1 MDRSRKQ
8 QISMILLW
16 GLVFL
21 IPFSYHPFVFSISK
35 NWGVLD
41 GSVLS
46 PVIIILFLLL
56 FLLSANDKRLFSV
69 KELVIPLGAIL
80 LYGVTLSISLFFGFK
95 VPVLREI
102 RMLMIPWMAMLVGY
116 QLRISMEQYRM
127 LLYFFIGVVLWVALT
142 QIATNIGGFVILEQY
157 VTENKNALGVVM
169 ATAATIALVLGLEPE
184 RPRWISILFLFLSLL
199 LIISLLTIR
208 ARAAALIFMVVA
220 LYIFFKKFKSK
231 HIFLVL
237 IGFFVVAVLTYLFL
251 PSGIKQFVTDS
262 FLLNKEQDVMTDRMV
277 RNEKAIRF
285 LIDYPFFGN
294 QRHHPVD
301 FGYIHNYP
309 LLKWYNYGFVGAFF
323 VLFLYFYL
331 LWLAVKNSFTTSLS
345 KITQMG
351 FLLLLIPYGISMA
364 EPSLP
369 FGPGTVTAFNFILFG
384 LAIREKSGDAL
395 TR

>member
-1 MDRSRKQ
+1 MNPIRKQ
-8 QISMILLW
+8 QITMILLW

-21 IPFSYHPFVFSISK
+21 ISFSYHPFVFSISK
-35 NWGVLD
+35 KWGVLD

-56 FLLSANDKRLFSV
+56 FLLSANDKRLFQV
-69 KELVIPLGAIL
+69 KELVIPLGAIF
-80 LYGVTLSISLFFGFK
+80 LYGITLSISLFFGFK
-95 VPVLREI
+95 LQVLREV

-116 QLRISMEQYRM
+116 QLRLSMTQFRM
-127 LLYFFIGVVLWVALT
+127 LLYFFIGIVLWVALT
-142 QIATNIGGFVILEQY
+142 QIATNIGGFVILERY
-157 VTENKNALGVVM
+157 VTENKNALGVTM
-169 ATAATIALVLGLEPE
+169 ATAAMVALILGLEPG
-184 RPRWISILFLFLSLL
+184 RPRWISILLLFLSLL

-208 ARAAALIFMVVA
+208 ARASALISMVIAVYI
-220 LYIFFKKFKSK
+220 LYKKLKSK
-231 HIFLVL
+231 HVFVGL
-237 IGFFVVAVLTYLFL
+237 IGLFTVIVLTYLFI
-251 PSGIKQFVTDS
+251 PSGIKQFVHDS
-262 FLLNKEQDVMTDRMV
+262 FLLNKEQDVMTNRMV
-277 RNEKAIRF
+277 RNKGAIQF
-285 LIDYPFFGN
+285 IMDHPFFGN

-323 VLFLYFYL
+323 VLFLYLYL
-331 LWLAVKNSFTTSLS
+331 LWLAIKNSFTTPLS

-369 FGPGTVTAFNFILFG
+369 FGPGTVTAFNFILLG

-395 TR
+395 TK